1 MSFRAYDF
9 DIDRARRGIQLFMG
23 TKDFTTF
30 SARNETRQIRYVRSL
45 QSFTLEEAQPLMP
58 FDPLSEN
65 FTYWHFICSG
75 RSFLY
80 NQVIYFIYKHILFIN
95 TFADKIRML

>member
-1 MSFRAYDF
+1 MYMFFSAYNF
-9 DIDRARRGIQLFMG
+9 DIDRAKHGIKLFMG

-30 SARNETRQIRYVRSL
+30 SAKSETKHKIQYVRSL
-45 QSFTLEEAQPLMP
+45 HSFTLEEAQPLMP

-75 RSFLY
+75 KSFLY
-80 NQVIYFIYKHILFIN
+80 NQVIYFIYKHVIFYS
-95 TFADKIRML
+95 